1 MKNKYILALLFV
13 MGLTSSCKKFL
24 DTEPTDFYSPSNYY
38 ETANQLQVALNGIY
52 SNMMYERMY
61 GQVLNFNFVSATDEM
76 LPNRPV
82 NGEARGLY
90 YSYDAGHAYVADVWR
105 WPYLGINNAN
115 VLIDNINKPTM
126 DEKQRGYIKGQAL
139 FLRAYNYFI
148 LTTNFGEVP
157 IILHSPGI
165 AETNIPASSQAAVY
179 AQIVADLKEAETL
192 LQGRTAAGLGY
203 NDQVTITAVQ
213 AMLARVYL
221 YWAGYPTND
230 ATKYADAVAYADKV
244 INSGLH
250 GLNPDYKQVFINL
263 CQDKYDVK
271 EDILEWGSAGAAAGV
286 TNKTGNDIG
295 NFVGIQSAILNVNGT
310 FDPAS
315 YAAAGWVQTTK
326 KLFDSYE
333 VEPSSTLV
341 NKASL
346 DTRRDW
352 NCADFIWTINNAT
365 ATRIKTDKPNP
376 WQMMCGKFRREYCP
390 EASRNLGTYNINWP
404 VIRYSDVLLMK
415 AEAENQVNGP
425 TAAAYD
431 AINQVRKRAYGT
443 MYGNIVKNITVVT
456 GGSGYSA
463 ANPPLVTIS
472 GGGGAGAT
480 AVAVVSTAGVVTGIK
495 LTSRGNLTAA
505 GPYFTTAPMVTI
517 AAPTTG
523 VTATATAT
531 ITSGNEYLLTPG
543 LNKADF
549 QLAIRDERMRE
560 LCFEAYR
567 KADLIRWGNFV
578 GDMQAFANYAT
589 ANGVSATTGN
599 AIGYSGITGITQ
611 RHVLLPKPTYELNL
625 NKALVQNPG
634 Y

>member
-1 MKNKYILALLFV
+1 MKHKYILAFLFV
-13 MGLTSSCKKFL
+13 MGLSSSCKKFL
-24 DTEPTDFYSPSNYY
+24 DTEPTDFYSPANYY
-38 ETANQLQVALNGIY
+38 ETADQLQVALNGIY

-61 GQVLNFNFVSATDEM
+61 GQVLNFNFTSATDEM
-76 LPNRPV
+76 LPNRAV

-90 YSYDAGHAYVADVWR
+90 YSYDAGHSYVADVWR

-115 VLIDNINKPTM
+115 MLIDNINKPTM

-148 LTTNFGEVP
+148 LTTNFGDVP

-165 AETNIPASSQAAVY
+165 SETNIPASPQAEVY
-179 AQIVADLKEAETL
+179 AQIVADLKEAESL
-192 LQGRTAAGLGY
+192 LQGRTVTSLGY

-213 AMLARVYL
+213 AMLAKVYL
-221 YWAGYPTND
+221 YWAGYPVND
-230 ATKYADAVAYADKV
+230 ASKYADVITYADKV

-250 GLNPDYKQVFINL
+250 ALNPDYKQVFINL
-263 CQDKYDVK
+263 CLNKYDVK
-271 EDILEWGSAGAAAGV
+271 EDILEWGSIGAAAGV

-295 NFVGIQSAILNVNGT
+295 NFVGIQSSLLTVNGVL
-310 FDPAS
+310 DNAS
-315 YAAAGWVQTTK
+315 YSAAGWIQTTK

-333 VEPSSTLV
+333 VDPSSTLV

-352 NCADFIWTINNAT
+352 NCADFVWIVNTTA
-365 ATRIKTDKPNP
+365 ATRTKTDKPNP

-390 EASRNLGTYNINWP
+390 EASRLNGTYNINWP
-404 VIRYSDVLLMK
+404 VIRYADILLMK
-415 AEAENQVNGP
+415 SEAENQVNGP

-431 AINQVRKRAYGT
+431 AINQVRRRAYGT
-443 MYGNIVKNITVVT
+443 MYGNIVKSITIT
-456 GGSGYSA
+456 NGGSGYSA
-463 ANPPLVTIS
+463 TTPPAVTIS
-472 GGGGAGAT
+472 GGGGSGAT
-480 AVAVVSTAGVVTGIK
+480 GVAIVSAGVVTGVK
-495 LTSRGNLTAA
+495 LTSRGSLTSA
-505 GPYFTTAPMVTI
+505 GPYFTSAPTVTI
-517 AAPTTG
+517 AAPTSGT
-523 VTATATAT
+523 TATATAS
-531 ITSGNEYLLTPG
+531 ITNGTEYLLTPG
-543 LNKADF
+543 LSKANF

-560 LCFEAYR
+560 MCFEASR

-578 GDMQAFANYAT
+578 GDMQAFATYASANDVT
-589 ANGVSATTGN
+589 AATGN
-599 AIGYSGITGITQ
+599 NNGYQGILGITQ

>member
-1 MKNKYILALLFV
+1 MAFLFV
-13 MGLTSSCKKFL
+13 MGLSSSCKKFL
-24 DTEPTDFYSPSNYY
+24 DTEPTDFYSPANYY
-38 ETANQLQVALNGIY
+38 ETADQLQVALNGIY

-61 GQVLNFNFVSATDEM
+61 GQVLNFNFTSATDEM
-76 LPNRPV
+76 LPNRAV

-90 YSYDAGHAYVADVWR
+90 YSYDAGHSYVADVWR

-115 VLIDNINKPTM
+115 MLIDNINKPTM

-148 LTTNFGEVP
+148 LTTNFGDVP

-165 AETNIPASSQAAVY
+165 SETNIPASPQAEVY
-179 AQIVADLKEAETL
+179 AQIVADLKEAESL
-192 LQGRTAAGLGY
+192 LQGRTVTSLGY

-213 AMLARVYL
+213 AMLAKVYL
-221 YWAGYPTND
+221 YWAGYPVND
-230 ATKYADAVAYADKV
+230 ASKYADVITYADKV

-250 GLNPDYKQVFINL
+250 ALNPDYKQVFINL
-263 CQDKYDVK
+263 CLNKYDVK
-271 EDILEWGSAGAAAGV
+271 EDILEWGSIGAAAGV

-295 NFVGIQSAILNVNGT
+295 NFVGIQSSLLTVNGVL
-310 FDPAS
+310 DNAS
-315 YAAAGWVQTTK
+315 YSAAGWIQTTK

-333 VEPSSTLV
+333 VDPSSTLV

-352 NCADFIWTINNAT
+352 NCADFVWIVNTTA
-365 ATRIKTDKPNP
+365 ATRTKTDKPNP

-390 EASRNLGTYNINWP
+390 EASRLNGTYNINWP
-404 VIRYSDVLLMK
+404 VIRYADILLMK
-415 AEAENQVNGP
+415 SEAENQVNGP

-431 AINQVRKRAYGT
+431 AINQVRRRAYGT
-443 MYGNIVKNITVVT
+443 MYGNIVKSITIT
-456 GGSGYSA
+456 NGGSGYSA
-463 ANPPLVTIS
+463 TTPPAVTIS
-472 GGGGAGAT
+472 GGGGSGAT
-480 AVAVVSTAGVVTGIK
+480 GVAIVSAGVVTGVK
-495 LTSRGNLTAA
+495 LTSRGSLTSA
-505 GPYFTTAPMVTI
+505 GPYFTSAPTVTI
-517 AAPTTG
+517 AAPTSGT
-523 VTATATAT
+523 TATATAS
-531 ITSGNEYLLTPG
+531 ITNGTEYLLTPG
-543 LNKADF
+543 LSKANF

-560 LCFEAYR
+560 MCFEASR

-578 GDMQAFANYAT
+578 GDMQAFATYASANDVT
-589 ANGVSATTGN
+589 AATGN
-599 AIGYSGITGITQ
+599 NNGYQGILGITQ